1 MVTFAGQVNYLVQF
15 QSQNLISKALI
26 RRRSLGLPLLT
37 LQQIN
42 IDPEQKT
49 TFHVIV
55 NFMKSVINSD

>member
-42 IDPEQKT
+42 IDPEKKA